1 MNPLTWQKPGQLFV
15 AQDIIKVKI
24 YSVAELRV
32 KKNLAVTVVDDSFLY
47 DRGTDDVIHFLGDH
61 HGLTEIFSDGLK

>member
-1 MNPLTWQKPGQLFV
+1 MVELVHVFPL
-15 AQDIIKVKI
+15 
-24 YSVAELRV
+24 V

-61 HGLTEIFSDGLK
+61 DSLPEIFSDGLK